1 MSLDDTL
8 AAWAATIRLPAG
20 IYQRIITT
28 PAPARVVSHGLDPAW
43 WRRFTADH
51 TARMI
56 ATTRP
61 ERWAACP
68 GRRRGASAGAPGG
81 ARDCPDGSG
90 PSSGCA
96 GLGRRSRHG
105 KSVPVAACW

>member
-8 AAWAATIRLPAG
+8 AAWAATIRLPDTTAAG

-28 PAPARVVSHGLDPAW
+28 PAPAPVISAGLDPAW

-56 ATTRP
+56 ATTRLTP
-61 ERWAACP
+61 RAA
-68 GRRRGASAGAPGG
+68 
-81 ARDCPDGSG
+81 
-90 PSSGCA
+90 
-96 GLGRRSRHG
+96 
-105 KSVPVAACW
+105 